1 VAKAEEKLKIAL
13 VHDWMTNWGGGE
25 RVLWSLHELF
35 PKADIFT
42 SVYNEEAMPEFK
54 DLHVETSYLQNVPL
68 AKSKHQLFP
77 IFRTYAMES
86 FDFSKYDVVI
96 TTGAAESKGIVTKP
110 GTLHIS
116 YLFTPTRYYW
126 SEYDKYLADPG
137 FGALNP
143 IVKIIMPVMVKKM
156 RHWDYAAAQRPDVMV
171 GISQYVSD
179 RIKKYYGRKAP
190 VLFPPVDA
198 KRFKLT
204 ERKEDFYLVVGRQ
217 VPYKRVDL
225 AVQACTEM
233 NKRLI
238 VIGEGSEHENLKK
251 MAGPTIEFK
260 GRLNDKQTA
269 EYYARAK
276 AFLFTAEEDFGITPL
291 EAMACGTPVI
301 AYGKGGATETV
312 KDGITGMFFDRQTP
326 ESLMNAIQRFEKTK
340 LDPKKIRSH
349 ALTFDDMVFK
359 KNFHALV
366 EREWKKHKI
375 KKETK

>member
-1 VAKAEEKLKIAL
+1 MAELKVAL
-13 VHDWMTNWGGGE
+13 VHDWLTNWGGGE
-25 RVLWSLHELF
+25 RVLWSLHELY
-35 PKADIFT
+35 PKAQIFT
-42 SVYNEEAMPEFK
+42 SVYNEETMPEFK
-54 DLHVETSYLQNVPL
+54 GLHVETSYLQNVPL

-77 IFRTYAMES
+77 TFRTHAMES
-86 FDFSKYDVVI
+86 FDFSEYDVVI
-96 TTGAAESKGIVTKP
+96 TTGAAESKGIITKP

-143 IVKIIMPVMVKKM
+143 IIKIIMPHFVRKM
-156 RHWDYAAAQRPDVMV
+156 KHWDYAAAQRADVMV

-179 RIKKYYGRKAP
+179 RIKKYYDRPAS
-190 VLFPPVDA
+190 VLYPPVDA
-198 KRFKLT
+198 KRFSLT
-204 ERKEDFYLVVGRQ
+204 TNKDDFYLVVGRQ

-225 AVQACTEM
+225 AVQACTTM
-233 NKRLI
+233 NKRLV
-238 VIGEGSEHENLKK
+238 VIGEGSEHDKLKA
-251 MAGPTIEFK
+251 MAGPTVEFK
-260 GRLNDKQTA
+260 GRLSDKETA

-301 AYGKGGATETV
+301 AFNKGGATETV
-312 KDGITGMFFDRQTP
+312 KDGITGFFFDRQTP

-366 EREWKKHKI
+366 EREWKKHK
-375 KKETK
+375 KEMV

>member
-1 VAKAEEKLKIAL
+1 VADLKIAL
-13 VHDWMTNWGGGE
+13 VHDWLTNWGGGE
-25 RVLWSLHELF
+25 RVLWSLHELY
-35 PKADIFT
+35 PKAKIYT
-42 SVYNEEAMPEFK
+42 SVYNEEAMTEFK
-54 DLHVETSYLQNVPL
+54 ELDVETSYLQNVPL

-77 IFRTYAMES
+77 IFRTHAMES
-86 FDFSKYDVVI
+86 FDFTEFDVVI

-126 SEYDKYLADPG
+126 SEYSKYLADPG

-143 IVKIIMPVMVKKM
+143 VIKIIMPYFVGKM
-156 RHWDYAAAQRPDVMV
+156 KHWDYAAAQRPDVMV

-179 RIKKYYGRKAP
+179 RIKKYYDREAS
-190 VLFPPVDA
+190 VLYPPVDA

-204 ERKEDFYLVVGRQ
+204 EKKDDFYLVVGRQ

-225 AVQACTEM
+225 AVQACTTM
-233 NKRLI
+233 NKRLV
-238 VIGEGSEHENLKK
+238 VIGEGSEHEALKK

-269 EYYARAK
+269 EYYAKAK

-366 EREWKKHKI
+366 EREWKKHKF

>member
-1 VAKAEEKLKIAL
+1 MAKAENKLKVAL
-13 VHDWMTNWGGGE
+13 VHDWLTNWGGGE
-25 RVLWSLHELF
+25 RVLWSLHELY
-35 PKADIFT
+35 PKAQIFT
-42 SVYNEEAMPEFK
+42 SVYNEETMPELK
-54 DLHVETSYLQNVPL
+54 DLHPETSYLQNVPL

-77 IFRTYAMES
+77 TFRTYAMES
-86 FDFSKYDVVI
+86 FDFSEYDVVI
-96 TTGAAESKGIVTKP
+96 TTGAAESKGIITKP

-137 FGALNP
+137 FGVLNP
-143 IVKIIMPVMVKKM
+143 IIKIVMPYVVGKM
-156 RHWDYAAAQRPDVMV
+156 KHWDYAAAQRPDVMV

-179 RIKKYYGRKAP
+179 RIKKYYNRTAP

-198 KRFKLT
+198 KRFKLQ

-225 AVQACTEM
+225 AVQACTTM
-233 NKRLI
+233 GKRLV
-238 VIGEGSEHENLKK
+238 VIGEGSEHEALKK

-260 GRLNDKQTA
+260 GRLNDKETA
-269 EYYARAK
+269 EYYAKAK

-312 KDGITGMFFDRQTP
+312 KDGITGLFFNRQTP
-326 ESLMNAIQRFEKTK
+326 ESLMNAIQRFEKIK

-366 EREWKKHKI
+366 EREWKKHK
-375 KKETK
+375 KEMA

>member
-1 VAKAEEKLKIAL
+1 MAELKVAL
-13 VHDWMTNWGGGE
+13 VHDWLTNWGGGE

-35 PKADIFT
+35 PKADIYT
-42 SVYNEEAMPEFK
+42 SVYSDEGMPELK
-54 DLHVETSYLQNVPL
+54 ELNIETSYLQNVPL

-77 IFRTYAMES
+77 VFRTYAMES

-96 TTGAAESKGIVTKP
+96 TTGAAESKGIITKP
-110 GTLHIS
+110 HTLHIS

-143 IVKIIMPVMVKKM
+143 IIKIIMPYFVRKM
-156 RHWDYAAAQRPDVMV
+156 KHWDYAAAQRPDVMV

-179 RIKKYYGRKAP
+179 RIKKYYDRTAS
-190 VLFPPVDA
+190 VLYPPVDA

-204 ERKEDFYLVVGRQ
+204 ETKDDFYLVVGRQ

-225 AVQACTEM
+225 AVQACTTM

-238 VIGEGSEHENLKK
+238 VIGEGSEHENLKR

-260 GRLNDKQTA
+260 GRLSDKEAA
-269 EYYARAK
+269 EYYAKAK

-301 AYGKGGATETV
+301 AYGLGGATETV
-312 KDGITGMFFDRQTP
+312 KENVTGIFFDRQTP
-326 ESLMNAIQRFEKTK
+326 ESLMNAIQKFEKQTFS
-340 LDPKKIRSH
+340 PKAIRSH

-366 EREWKKHKI
+366 ERELKKHK
-375 KKETK
+375 KELVK

>member
-1 VAKAEEKLKIAL
+1 MAELKVAL
-13 VHDWMTNWGGGE
+13 VHDWLTNWGGGE
-25 RVLWSLHELF
+25 RVLWSLHQLY
-35 PKADIFT
+35 PKAQIFT

-54 DLHVETSYLQNVPL
+54 DLHVETSYLQEVPL

-77 IFRTYAMES
+77 TFRTHAMES
-86 FDFSKYDVVI
+86 FDFSNFDVVI
-96 TTGAAESKGIVTKP
+96 TTGAAESKGIITKP

-126 SEYDKYLADPG
+126 SEYRKYLADPG

-143 IVKIIMPVMVKKM
+143 IIKLVMPHFVRKM
-156 RHWDYAAAQRPDVMV
+156 KHWDYAAAQRPDVMV
-171 GISQYVSD
+171 GISKYVTA
-179 RIKKYYGRKAP
+179 RIKKYYDRPAS
-190 VLFPPVDA
+190 VIYPPVDA

-204 ERKEDFYLVVGRQ
+204 ERKDDFYLVVGRQ

-238 VIGEGSEHENLKK
+238 VIGEGSEHEALKK

-260 GRLNDKQTA
+260 GRLSDKETA
-269 EYYARAK
+269 EYYAKAK

-312 KDGITGMFFDRQTP
+312 KDGITGFFFDRQTP

-366 EREWKKHKI
+366 SAEWKKHK
-375 KKETK
+375 KLNSL